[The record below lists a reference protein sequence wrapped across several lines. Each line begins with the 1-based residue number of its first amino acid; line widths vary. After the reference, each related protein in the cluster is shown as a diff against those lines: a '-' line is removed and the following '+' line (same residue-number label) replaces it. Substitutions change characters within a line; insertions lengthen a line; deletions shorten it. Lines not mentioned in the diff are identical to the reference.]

1 METQNHRAEN
11 TISIPR
17 EKFLS
22 MIGQLQS
29 NFLSM
34 VALNPQPIP
43 PESVFISRLALQ
55 AMDRLLIMQ
64 ETADLMNKSTG
75 TKGQMIIG
83 DHMSELIDDLCGNEP
98 RHIFIKKR
106 RNPYGDPVP
115 HPDWNDKFSGLELV
129 TIGVMFEKM
138 AGNLK
143 GTELQQQVINAGAK
157 VIETGISRL

>member
-1 METQNHRAEN
+1 METQNRKIAN

-29 NFLSM
+29 NLLSM

-43 PESVFISRLALQ
+43 PESVFISRLAFR
-55 AMDRLLIMQ
+55 AMDRLLTMQ

-115 HPDWNDKFSGLELV
+115 RPNWNDKFSGLELV

-143 GTELQQQVINAGAK
+143 GTDLQQEVKNAGAK

>member
-1 METQNHRAEN
+1 METQNHRAEH

-29 NFLSM
+29 NLLSM

-43 PESVFISRLALQ
+43 PESDFISRLAFQ
-55 AMDRLLIMQ
+55 AMDRLLTMQ
-64 ETADLMNKSTG
+64 ETADLMNKSNG
-75 TKGQMIIG
+75 NKSQMIIG
-83 DHMSELIDDLCGNEP
+83 DHMAELIDDLCGNEP

-115 HPDWNDKFSGLELV
+115 RPNWNDKISGIELI

>member
-43 PESVFISRLALQ
+43 PESVFISRLAFQ
-55 AMDRLLIMQ
+55 AMDRLLTMQ
-64 ETADLMNKSTG
+64 ETADLMNKSNG
-75 TKGQMIIG
+75 NKGQIIIG
-83 DHMSELIDDLCGNEP
+83 DHMAELIDDLCGNEP
-98 RHIFIKKR
+98 QHIFIKKR
-106 RNPYGDPVP
+106 RNPYGDTVP
-115 HPDWNDKFSGLELV
+115 RPNWNEKFSGLQLV
-129 TIGVMFEKM
+129 TTGVMFEKM

-143 GTELQQQVINAGAK
+143 GTELQQQMINAGAK

>member
-1 METQNHRAEN
+1 METQNHKIAN
-11 TISIPR
+11 TLSIPR

-29 NFLSM
+29 NLLSM

-43 PESVFISRLALQ
+43 PESVFISRLAFQ
-55 AMDRLLIMQ
+55 AMDRLLTMQ

-75 TKGQMIIG
+75 NKSQMIVG
-83 DHMSELIDDLCGNEP
+83 VHMAELIDDLCGNEP

-115 HPDWNDKFSGLELV
+115 HPNWNDKISGLELV

-143 GTELQQQVINAGAK
+143 GTELQHQVINAGAK

>member
-1 METQNHRAEN
+1 METQNRKIAN

-29 NFLSM
+29 NLLSM

-43 PESVFISRLALQ
+43 PESVLISRLAFR
-55 AMDRLLIMQ
+55 AMDRLLTMQ

-75 TKGQMIIG
+75 NKSQMIVG
-83 DHMSELIDDLCGNEP
+83 VHMAELIDDLCGNEP

-115 HPDWNDKFSGLELV
+115 HPNWNDKFSGLELV

-143 GTELQQQVINAGAK
+143 GTDLQQEVKNAGAK